1 MFDLPLFSPTTFL
14 KNLNISLK
22 FFIFIFVS
30 DEDSSVATTE
40 VLSDNS
46 SWLAEQDLVGDSMSF
61 SSDLQITQELEM
73 LSQEVA
79 NKGPPQ
85 SDLEL
90 R

>member
-1 MFDLPLFSPTTFL
+1 M
-14 KNLNISLK
+14 
-22 FFIFIFVS
+22 
-30 DEDSSVATTE
+30 ATTE

-46 SWLAEQDLVGDSMSF
+46 SWLAEQDLVADSMSF